1 MKSMLLNR
9 RVFPSIFTP
18 QVIPIL
24 IHDFKYHLFAD
35 DTLIYTL
42 IYTHIY
48 TSSLNLRLVCIQL
61 PSQNSHLEV

>member
-42 IYTHIY
+42 IYT
-48 TSSLNLRLVCIQL
+48 SSLNLRLVCIQL
-61 PSQNSHLEV
+61 PFQNLHLEV